1 MAPGD
6 ERLAYGTEETA
17 QLLGMSER
25 SVRQMCQSGAL
36 KARKYG
42 TRWVIPRRAV
52 LAWLEDDNE
61 QVAAPPVPA
70 PTAETLRFKLLQ

>member
-25 SVRQMCQSGAL
+25 TVRQMCQSGAL

-52 LAWLEDDNE
+52 LAWLEGDDE
-61 QVAAPPVPA
+61 QVASAA
-70 PTAETLRFKLLQ
+70 IPTPTVDRLRFKLLQ